1 MARETVVT
9 EEHVLEICEDIGTCW
24 HDLGIKLKLQREILL
39 NINADYSLCREKAR
53 EMLYKWMNR
62 EGSSATVGSLAD
74 ALKDIGNKRVAQ
86 KLLAKTARRLNTD
99 FVDPRTIEPFLA
111 NRLIPLDKGEG
122 AVRPIG
128 VGEVIRRV
136 IGKCVMKVTKQDV
149 IEASGS
155 LQVCAGLKSG
165 SEAAVHAIHS
175 IFEADE
181 TDAVLL
187 IDASNAFNALNRAAA
202 LHNIRVLCPPIAT
215 YAINTYREPARLFII
230 GGKEIKSAEGTTQ
243 GDPLAMGIYAISL
256 QPLITRLGISNDL
269 KQCWFAD
276 DASGA
281 GSLEDIKRWWDVLTE
296 AGPDLGYY
304 PNAKKCWLIT
314 KPDKKD
320 HAKAIFEGTA
330 INISTQGQKHLGA
343 ALGSRAYLEEYV
355 DGKVE
360 EWVSQVVKLAEYA
373 TSNPQACYAA
383 FTFGLRHRWTYFLR
397 TLPDIEDLLEPLERA
412 IADVL
417 IPSITDHHCTKEER
431 DLVALPVRLGGLG
444 LINPSQDAASQF
456 KVSTKITAP
465 LVEKIIAQ
473 DHETPADTAVKTL
486 QQCVR
491 RETNE
496 ALQTRLGNV
505 RESLPQKTQRAIDLA
520 TEKGASNWLTVLP
533 LKDMGYNL
541 NKGEFRDAVKLRYD
555 WEIDDKPTVCVCGDA
570 FTIDHA
576 MICRRG
582 GFIIQRHNELRD
594 LEADL
599 LKMVCNDVEIEPVL
613 QELTGERLPSGAN
626 TTPDARL
633 DIHARGFWEKQRSAF
648 FDVRVCHPNADS
660 YKDQTPKQ
668 IYRNHE
674 NEKKRAYADR
684 VLQVEQGT
692 FTPLVFTSTGGMG
705 EECKRYHSRL
715 AELIAA
721 KKGEDYATTVSWI
734 RSKVSF
740 AILRSALICLRGSRT
755 VKRNRNID
763 IYDMD
768 FQVENSQKEELKT
781 EISNARRNSAK
792 LQEEVSSVCLEKEQ
806 QTHKKTLEKFEEVKK
821 SLYELLM
828 AKDEDDKE
836 VMETRVQQLNTTI
849 KELEEKLLT
858 EKSEKEFYVKE
869 ATRLQNLCYEMDNDL
884 GILKERFEKIS
895 KDDKDSNETLPDYN
909 NNVLNETTC
918 REIMFEGKEEMKTE
932 LNRAR
937 THSAKLREK
946 VHLMKAGLEEEQQID
961 ERTQEK
967 LEKVM
972 KSLYEL
978 LMTKDKDNN
987 IETRVLALEATIKG
1001 LEEELSTEKCDKKN
1015 LDRICDQMNENSN
1028 SLKES
1033 FEKISEE
1040 HKKLVES
1047 LSDYRNN
1054 VFNESSCSEEEMRLI
1069 SPREEIVVVNAF
1081 KRDNTISSLKR
1092 PKNPWLHDKATSTEE
1107 LTG

>member
-1 MARETVVT
+1 M
-9 EEHVLEICEDIGTCW
+9 
-24 HDLGIKLKLQREILL
+24 
-39 NINADYSLCREKAR
+39 
-53 EMLYKWMNR
+53 
-62 EGSSATVGSLAD
+62 
-74 ALKDIGNKRVAQ
+74 
-86 KLLAKTARRLNTD
+86 
-99 FVDPRTIEPFLA
+99 FV
-111 NRLIPLDKGEG
+111 
-122 AVRPIG
+122 
-128 VGEVIRRV
+128 
-136 IGKCVMKVTKQDV
+136 
-149 IEASGS
+149 
-155 LQVCAGLKSG
+155 
-165 SEAAVHAIHS
+165 
-175 IFEADE
+175 
-181 TDAVLL
+181 
-187 IDASNAFNALNRAAA
+187 
-202 LHNIRVLCPPIAT
+202 
-215 YAINTYREPARLFII
+215 Y
-230 GGKEIKSAEGTTQ
+230 
-243 GDPLAMGIYAISL
+243 
-256 QPLITRLGISNDL
+256 
-269 KQCWFAD
+269 
-276 DASGA
+276 
-281 GSLEDIKRWWDVLTE
+281 RWWDVLTE

-320 HAKAIFEGTA
+320 HGKAIFEGTA

-397 TLPDIEDLLEPLERA
+397 ALPDIEDLLEPLERA

-755 VKRNRNID
+755 VKRNRNTD

-768 FQVENSQKEELKT
+768 FQVENS
-781 EISNARRNSAK
+781 
-792 LQEEVSSVCLEKEQ
+792 
-806 QTHKKTLEKFEEVKK
+806 
-821 SLYELLM
+821 
-828 AKDEDDKE
+828 
-836 VMETRVQQLNTTI
+836 
-849 KELEEKLLT
+849 
-858 EKSEKEFYVKE
+858 
-869 ATRLQNLCYEMDNDL
+869 
-884 GILKERFEKIS
+884 
-895 KDDKDSNETLPDYN
+895 
-909 NNVLNETTC
+909 
-918 REIMFEGKEEMKTE
+918 
-932 LNRAR
+932 R
-937 THSAKLREK
+937 TA
-946 VHLMKAGLEEEQQID
+946 I
-961 ERTQEK
+961 
-967 LEKVM
+967 
-972 KSLYEL
+972 
-978 LMTKDKDNN
+978 
-987 IETRVLALEATIKG
+987 
-1001 LEEELSTEKCDKKN
+1001 
-1015 LDRICDQMNENSN
+1015 
-1028 SLKES
+1028 
-1033 FEKISEE
+1033 
-1040 HKKLVES
+1040 
-1047 LSDYRNN
+1047 
-1054 VFNESSCSEEEMRLI
+1054 
-1069 SPREEIVVVNAF
+1069 
-1081 KRDNTISSLKR
+1081 
-1092 PKNPWLHDKATSTEE
+1092 
-1107 LTG
+1107 